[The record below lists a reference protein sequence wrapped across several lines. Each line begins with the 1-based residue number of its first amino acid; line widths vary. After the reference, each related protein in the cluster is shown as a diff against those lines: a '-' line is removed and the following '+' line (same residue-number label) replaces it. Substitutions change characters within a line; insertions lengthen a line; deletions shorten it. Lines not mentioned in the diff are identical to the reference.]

1 MDIKKNIKKRK
12 IEKKKKLNLKND
24 LWINWLLVLNKLNGS
39 IGKYYLINI

>member
-1 MDIKKNIKKRK
+1 MDIKKIKKRK
-12 IEKKKKLNLKND
+12 IEKKKLNLKND